1 MTADE
6 IKQAVLDA
14 LNDHPAFD
22 AEMHMEHHQWIKER
36 IEAEKRKTELYMAAA
51 KSFAQWSVVGIAGA
65 LWVYFKQHWH

>member
-14 LNDHPAFD
+14 LNDHPSFD

-36 IEAEKRKTELYMAAA
+36 IEAEKRKKELYMAAA

-65 LWVYFKQHWH
+65 FWVYFKQHWH